1 MNCLHRGGSKNKDF
15 SEAKNK
21 GAETANKGADTA
33 ARKGAR
39 KGAPPELL
47 LSGVEEAAAGGGGGG
62 GGERIAAAPSLLLA
76 QSRGPTA
83 SDAASPSLA
92 ALNRTSVRRL
102 TRSFLFAARSW
113 SHPIRYLFYKIH
125 F

>member
-62 GGERIAAAPSLLLA
+62 GGEGRDRRTV
-76 QSRGPTA
+76 RG
-83 SDAASPSLA
+83 S
-92 ALNRTSVRRL
+92 
-102 TRSFLFAARSW
+102 
-113 SHPIRYLFYKIH
+113 
-125 F
+125 